1 MAELS
6 IGTQVRFRNN
16 TTCTIKKELGRG
28 GQGIVYLVDYNG
40 KDYALKW
47 YIIEYGS
54 AFYDN
59 LERNVKLFTDGKVP
73 THSFLWPEAITE
85 RQFGSFGYLMKLRPQ
100 GYEEVGAFLLAQA
113 KFASVNAM
121 LEACLEICD
130 AFQKLHALGYVYQ
143 DMNDGNFFINPQT
156 GHVLICDNDN
166 VSPVNMGIAGKS
178 GYMAPEIVEKESMPN
193 RYTDYFSQSV
203 ILFLIFFLNRP
214 FEGARSISCPCMNES
229 ADRVLNGKSCV
240 FIMDPKDRSNAPV
253 KGLHTNVIRR
263 WPYAPK
269 ILQNAFIETFS
280 HEAIITPAKRIMD
293 YKWKELFTQVRS
305 QYIICPHCGKKTF
318 VEPLQNCTCS
328 ECGKVINRPAT
339 LKVGH
344 YNIPIVPGQ
353 QIYQSQVSEV
363 SSPDD
368 YKKVAATVVRNP
380 KNPNLWGIRNE
391 SGVQW
396 TVTIPNGEVKLV
408 GNGNAMPA
416 SPGLKIRFSRDG
428 NGEII

>member
-1 MAELS
+1 
-6 IGTQVRFRNN
+6 
-16 TTCTIKKELGRG
+16 
-28 GQGIVYLVDYNG
+28 
-40 KDYALKW
+40 
-47 YIIEYGS
+47 
-54 AFYDN
+54 
-59 LERNVKLFTDGKVP
+59 
-73 THSFLWPEAITE
+73 
-85 RQFGSFGYLMKLRPQ
+85 
-100 GYEEVGAFLLAQA
+100 
-113 KFASVNAM
+113 
-121 LEACLEICD
+121 
-130 AFQKLHALGYVYQ
+130 
-143 DMNDGNFFINPQT
+143 
-156 GHVLICDNDN
+156 
-166 VSPVNMGIAGKS
+166 
-178 GYMAPEIVEKESMPN
+178 
-193 RYTDYFSQSV
+193 
-203 ILFLIFFLNRP
+203 
-214 FEGARSISCPCMNES
+214 
-229 ADRVLNGKSCV
+229 
-240 FIMDPKDRSNAPV
+240 
-253 KGLHTNVIRR
+253 
-263 WPYAPK
+263 
-269 ILQNAFIETFS
+269 
-280 HEAIITPAKRIMD
+280 MD